1 MLIDSNPAATIKV
14 TPSDMRSAAAAWDE
28 ARDQVENANPAD
40 RVSEISTALQGG
52 AAPQQVNPLVVSLNG
67 RFKVWCDGATGQGEA
82 LRKATREY
90 VTADQQSAD
99 EGRRQESVIGHGF
112 GNGPSEIT
120 VSRGPAV
127 IDPSAPPSERSAN
140 LDRRMSGRDL

>member
-1 MLIDSNPAATIKV
+1 MLIDSNPAALIKV

-40 RVSEISTALQGG
+40 RVPEIATALQGG
-52 AAPQQVNPLVVSLNG
+52 AAARQVSALVTALND
-67 RFKVWCDGATGQGEA
+67 RVKVWCDGAAGQGEA
-82 LRKATREY
+82 LRKVTREY

-112 GNGPSEIT
+112 GNRPPEIT

-127 IDPSAPPSERSAN
+127 FDSSAAPSERIAN
-140 LDRRMSGRDL
+140 LDKRMSGRDL